1 MLYCKMCSTEVGYGY
16 WYRSFIQDILYFPY
30 AAYAQYIKRLCARV
44 FAIPYGAACTLKE
57 KGMCAQKQYGIR
69 MCFHNTDIARIRGI
83 FTDACARF
91 SKYGEG
97 RVCVKKYYSAGAKR

>member
-1 MLYCKMCSTEVGYGY
+1 
-16 WYRSFIQDILYFPY
+16 
-30 AAYAQYIKRLCARV
+30 
-44 FAIPYGAACTLKE
+44 
-57 KGMCAQKQYGIR
+57 

-97 RVCVKKYYSAGAKR
+97 RVCVKKILFRGRDKIILSAGADNQERNARALL

>member
-1 MLYCKMCSTEVGYGY
+1 
-16 WYRSFIQDILYFPY
+16 
-30 AAYAQYIKRLCARV
+30 
-44 FAIPYGAACTLKE
+44 
-57 KGMCAQKQYGIR
+57 

-97 RVCVKKYYSAGAKR
+97 RVCITKYYSAGATR